1 LEGLTRDDPGPLL
14 FAEGLIFCKGGV
26 KLITL
31 EKKKEIVAELEQKLK
46 SSKAAILA
54 DYRGITVE
62 EVTNLRRACRDAG
75 VEYKVVKNTLA
86 KIAAENSG
94 FSVLNELLT
103 GPTAI
108 AFGLED
114 PVAPAKVLMD
124 FAKKNK
130 NFEIKGGLVEGKLMG
145 VSEIKTLADLPSR
158 EVLLSQVLRGF
169 NAPLTNLCSVLQGP
183 IRKLVYALKAVQ
195 EQKQAS

>member
-1 LEGLTRDDPGPLL
+1 M
-14 FAEGLIFCKGGV
+14 F
-26 KLITL
+26 TL

-54 DYRGITVE
+54 DYRGIKVE
-62 EVTNLRRACRDAG
+62 EATDLRRACRDAG
-75 VEYKVVKNTLA
+75 VEHTGNVKNTLTQ
-86 KIAAENSG
+86 IAAENSG
-94 FSVLNELLT
+94 FPELNELLT

-130 NFEIKGGLVEGKLMG
+130 NFEIKGGLIEGKVVGFAGVKTSLICRAERCCSPRYWLGLM
-145 VSEIKTLADLPSR
+145 
-158 EVLLSQVLRGF
+158 LR
-169 NAPLTNLCSVLQGP
+169 LT
-183 IRKLVYALKAVQ
+183 IYAVFCKAQ
-195 EQKQAS
+195 

>member
-1 LEGLTRDDPGPLL
+1 ML
-14 FAEGLIFCKGGV
+14 
-26 KLITL
+26 TL

-46 SSKAAILA
+46 ASKAAILA
-54 DYRGITVE
+54 DYRGIKVE
-62 EVTNLRRACRDAG
+62 EATDLRRACREAG
-75 VEYKVVKNTLA
+75 VEYKVVKNTLT

-94 FSVLNELLT
+94 FSELNQLLT

-130 NFEIKGGLVEGKLMG
+130 NLEVKGGLIEGKMCIRDR
-145 VSEIKTLADLPSR
+145 VKALADLPSR
-158 EVLLSQVLRGF
+158 EVLLSQVLAGF
-169 NAPLTNLCSVLQGP
+169 SAPLTNLCSVLQGP
-183 IRKLVYALKAVQ
+183 IRKLIYALQAVQ
-195 EQKQAS
+195 EQKEAS

>member
-1 LEGLTRDDPGPLL
+1 ML
-14 FAEGLIFCKGGV
+14 K
-26 KLITL
+26 L

-62 EVTNLRRACRDAG
+62 DATALRRACRDAG
-75 VEYKVVKNTLA
+75 VEYKVVKNTLTQ
-86 KIAAENSG
+86 IAAKNSG
-94 FSVLNELLT
+94 FSGLNELLT

-130 NFEIKGGLVEGKLMG
+130 NFEIKGGLIEGKVVGFAG
-145 VSEIKTLADLPSR
+145 VKTLADLPSR
-158 EVLLSQVLRGF
+158 EVLLSQLLAGF

-183 IRKLVYALKAVQ
+183 MRKLVYALRAVQ
-195 EQKQAS
+195 EQKEAS